1 MSTSTGSGSTPT
13 GPAESGSTETGPAA
27 IGPGQG
33 GGTDSKQWPGPLYAA
48 AGVGDLVAE
57 QIRKLVA
64 NAPELSERFQKNAA
78 TLPEDL
84 RSLPRELR
92 TLASDLPSYA
102 AGLQSRARDVNGES
116 VKRNVETA
124 QTRAQDVYRTL
135 VERGEQAVNQPSQN

>member
-1 MSTSTGSGSTPT
+1 MSTPT
-13 GPAESGSTETGPAA
+13 PPVDNEQPAA

-33 GGTDSKQWPGPLYAA
+33 SGTDSKQWPEPLYAL

-57 QIRKLVA
+57 QIRKLAA
-64 NAPELSERFQKNAA
+64 NAPEISERFQRNAA

-92 TLASDLPSYA
+92 TLAADLPSYA
-102 AGLQSRARDVNGES
+102 AGLQTKAREVNGES

-124 QTRAQDVYRTL
+124 QTRAQDAYRTL
-135 VERGEQAVNQPSQN
+135 VERGEQAVKPQ